1 MSSRDFSA
9 VRRLVV
15 KVGTSTLTYDTGK
28 VNLKGMEKLART
40 LSDLHNSGME
50 VILVSSGAISVG
62 SQKLGLPERPRD
74 TKGRQ
79 AASAVGQCELM
90 FMYDKLFG
98 EYDNVVGQLL
108 LTRSDVKNEV
118 RRDNLLNTFE
128 QMLAYGAIPVVNEND
143 SVAVE
148 EVVFGDNDN
157 LSAIVAE
164 LIGADLLV
172 LLTDIDG
179 LYTGDPRRDPGAA
192 LVPEV
197 YKIDEALRICAGGRG
212 STRGTGGM
220 ITKIEAAELA
230 TKAGIP
236 TVILNGDA
244 PEKLYALLDGEDL
257 GTLFHA

>member
-1 MSSRDFSA
+1 MSRDLSA

-28 VNLKGMEKLART
+28 VNIKCMEKLART
-40 LSDLHNSGME
+40 LSDLHNAGLE

-62 SQKLGLPERPRD
+62 AQKLGLPERPGD

-98 EYDNVVGQLL
+98 EYDNIVGQLL
-108 LTRSDVKNEV
+108 LTRSDVKNEE
-118 RRDNLLNTFE
+118 RRVNLQNTFE
-128 QMLAYGAIPVVNEND
+128 QMIAYGAIPVVNEND

-164 LIGADLLV
+164 LVSADLLV

-179 LYTGDPRRDPGAA
+179 LYTGDPRHDPDAA
-192 LVPEV
+192 LVSEV
-197 YKIDEALRICAGGRG
+197 YEIDEALRTGAGGRG

-220 ITKIEAAELA
+220 ITKIEAAQLA
-230 TKAGIP
+230 TSAGIP
-236 TVILNGDA
+236 TIIIHGEA
-244 PEKLYALLDGEDL
+244 PEKLYDLLQGEPL
-257 GTLFHA
+257 GTYFHAK